1 MEVVKGKWRKNVIS
15 KAWERWRSSLGGGTG
30 NKWSQLKG
38 TNSEND
44 YYDENEKGRQIAPHG
59 CFSVYVGPQKQ
70 RFVVKMEFV
79 NHPLFQTLL
88 DEAELEYGFTSDGPI
103 CLPCNVDLFYKVLG
117 EMDLIPCTRRSIA
130 AKALSFLVLHSPARL
145 LCHKHRG
152 RLSAYSVMDS
162 EMLKI
167 SRFE

>member
-1 MEVVKGKWRKNVIS
+1 MEVVRGKLRKNVIS

-38 TNSEND
+38 TNYSEND
-44 YYDENEKGRQIAPHG
+44 YDENEKGRQIAPHG

-70 RFVVKMEFV
+70 
-79 NHPLFQTLL
+79 
-88 DEAELEYGFTSDGPI
+88 
-103 CLPCNVDLFYKVLG
+103 
-117 EMDLIPCTRRSIA
+117 
-130 AKALSFLVLHSPARL
+130 SPARL